1 VSEPV
6 FRSLAG
12 PASDA
17 GTDAEALIDAVV
29 ADASD
34 PTAREAAG
42 PRPRT
47 IGVMVQ
53 SADGHVTVDGR
64 SGGLGGPEDRAV
76 FRGLRAR
83 ADALLVGSG
92 TLNGERYS
100 TTLDPPH
107 REARLARGLPA
118 EPLLATVTRSFAL
131 DEDLPLLH
139 EELTRAVVYTETEP
153 PFAVDPARIDVVR
166 SGPATPAAA
175 LTDLAARGVGLVNCE
190 GGPGL
195 LAALV
200 LDGVLDELLI
210 TLSPLLVGGEHPL
223 TMLRGDLPDGPRPLA
238 LRGVWRGGDTLFLH
252 YHLTPGSPACPTS

>member
-1 VSEPV
+1 VSSPA
-6 FRSLAG
+6 FRPL
-12 PASDA
+12 DA
-17 GTDAEALIDAVV
+17 GDEHDVEDLIDAVV

-34 PTAREAAG
+34 PAARDAG
-42 PRPRT
+42 RRPRT

-53 SADGHVTVDGR
+53 SVDGHVTVDDR

-76 FRGLRAR
+76 FRALRSR
-83 ADALLVGSG
+83 ADGLLVGSG

-107 REARLARGLPA
+107 RATRLAAGLTA
-118 EPLLATVTRSFAL
+118 EPLLATVTRSFSL

-153 PFAVDPARIDVVR
+153 PFAVDADRVSVVR
-166 SGPATPAAA
+166 LDEATPAAA
-175 LTDLAARGVGLVNCE
+175 LQDLASRGLRTVNCE

-200 LDGVLDELLI
+200 RDGLLDELLI
-210 TLSPLLVGGEHPL
+210 TVSPLLVGGEQPL
-223 TMLRGDLPDGPRPLA
+223 TMLRGELGAGGPRGLT
-238 LRGVWRGGDTLFLH
+238 LRGTWRGGDVLFLH
-252 YHLTPGSPACPTS
+252 YHLTPGSPA

>member
-1 VSEPV
+1 VSGPT
-6 FRSLAG
+6 FRSLAAPTEG
-12 PASDA
+12 V
-17 GTDAEALIDAVV
+17 GAEALIDAVV

-34 PTAREAAG
+34 PAARAAGG

-53 SADGHVTVDGR
+53 SVDGHVTVDGR

-83 ADALLVGSG
+83 ADALLVGAG

-100 TTLDPPH
+100 TTLDEPH
-107 REARLARGLPA
+107 REARRARGLPA
-118 EPLLATVTRSFAL
+118 EPLLATVTRSFGL
-131 DEDLPLLH
+131 DADLPLLH
-139 EELTRAVVYTETEP
+139 EELTRAVVYTETAP
-153 PFAVDPARIDVVR
+153 PFPVDPARVDVVR
-166 SGPATPAAA
+166 RDAATPAAA
-175 LTDLAARGVGLVNCE
+175 LADLAARGARLVNCE

-200 LDGVLDELLI
+200 RDGLVDELLV
-210 TLSPLLVGGEHPL
+210 TLSPLLVGGEHAL
-223 TMLRGDLPDGPRPLA
+223 TMLRGDLGPDAPRPMA
-238 LRGVWRGGDTLFLH
+238 LRGVWRGGDVLFLH